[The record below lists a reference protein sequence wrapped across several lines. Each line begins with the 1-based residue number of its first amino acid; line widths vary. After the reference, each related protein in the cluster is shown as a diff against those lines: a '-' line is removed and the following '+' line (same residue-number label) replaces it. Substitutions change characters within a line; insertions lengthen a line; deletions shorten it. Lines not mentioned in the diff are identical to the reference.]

1 LAEFGR
7 ILFEIPDPARAKL
20 REKLKRIERQQ
31 YSLLENA
38 RPP

>member
-1 LAEFGR
+1 VEFGR
-7 ILFEIPDPARAKL
+7 ILLDISDPARALL
-20 REKLKRIERQQ
+20 RDKLKRIERQQ